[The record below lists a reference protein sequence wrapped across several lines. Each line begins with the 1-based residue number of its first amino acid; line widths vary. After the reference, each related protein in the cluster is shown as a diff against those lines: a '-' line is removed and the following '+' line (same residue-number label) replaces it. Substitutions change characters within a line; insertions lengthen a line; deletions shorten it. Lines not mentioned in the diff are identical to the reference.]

1 MERFG
6 SPSERVV
13 KVEFFRYA
21 GLCKIDV
28 TQVASHWQNVR
39 LQLVEDLKAFSD
51 VTMALQSE
59 ERRLKRVRAKN
70 LLNLQ
75 VIGDFRCQMV
85 EDVMASVGDI
95 SKDPRKDSMER
106 MELKIDELLE
116 VNDRIDEVFHQTVFV
131 LPRLNKK
138 IEDMKTAL
146 RLEHGWFFTTTD
158 RNYSRDLLPRSR
170 RALAVCV
177 KIRPSEKWVCF
188 GLLTFKLIC
197 YWTECFVFYKF

>member
-1 MERFG
+1 M
-6 SPSERVV
+6 
-13 KVEFFRYA
+13 
-21 GLCKIDV
+21 CKIEV
-28 TQVASHWQNVR
+28 TQVASHWENVR
-39 LQLVEDLKAFSD
+39 SQLAEDLKEFIE
-51 VTMALQSE
+51 VTRDLERE
-59 ERRLKRVRAKN
+59 EKRLRRVRSKN

-85 EDVMASVGDI
+85 EEVMSSGGDI
-95 SKDPRKDSMER
+95 SKDPRQDSMDR
-106 MELKIDELLE
+106 MELKIEELLE
-116 VNDRIDEVFHQTVFV
+116 VNDKIDEVFHQTVFV

-177 KIRPSEKWVCF
+177 KIKPSEK
-188 GLLTFKLIC
+188 
-197 YWTECFVFYKF
+197 